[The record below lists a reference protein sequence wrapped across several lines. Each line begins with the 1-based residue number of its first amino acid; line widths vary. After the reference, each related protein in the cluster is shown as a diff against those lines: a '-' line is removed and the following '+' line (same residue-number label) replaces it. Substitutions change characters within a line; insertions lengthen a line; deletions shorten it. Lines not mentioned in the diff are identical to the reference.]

1 VVRLPLDSLSR
12 SRDTVQISH
21 GKFDHFHRT
30 LAEFTPADFDS
41 YGLCHHLLARPI
53 YIRLISNFYTSSR
66 DFARRFLQTQPR
78 DYALA
83 LCYSSPLSGS
93 VWTFASSYQ
102 TCVAHKHENPEFT
115 LGVLSISYNG
125 TSYFSLLCKVNSMCL
140 AIPGKIIEFAD
151 ETKHVATVDFSG
163 VRRSV
168 NIDLVRELG
177 IEIGDWVLIHV
188 GFALSKISEEQA
200 VEQIELLNMLGEAQ
214 TSIEEMRGYSLAD
227 T

>member
-1 VVRLPLDSLSR
+1 MLRLLTLLRAGPSQLPTTSFADFCSVVRLPLDSLSR

-53 YIRLISNFYTSSR
+53 YIRLISSFCTSSR

-93 VWTFASSYQ
+93 VWTFTSSYQ
-102 TCVAHKHENPEFT
+102 TCVAHKKSDVRNKCARQTPP
-115 LGVLSISYNG
+115 
-125 TSYFSLLCKVNSMCL
+125 
-140 AIPGKIIEFAD
+140 IPPAPTVQDHSHAD
-151 ETKHVATVDFSG
+151 
-163 VRRSV
+163 
-168 NIDLVRELG
+168 
-177 IEIGDWVLIHV
+177 
-188 GFALSKISEEQA
+188 
-200 VEQIELLNMLGEAQ
+200 
-214 TSIEEMRGYSLAD
+214 
-227 T
+227 